1 MVAVMVVMVVMLVVA
16 VMVVMVVMVVIV
28 VDHLNSAFLS
38 SNQLRVN
45 LLEFV
50 HLRTLFN
57 NSCQPL

>member
-1 MVAVMVVMVVMLVVA
+1 MLLVV
-16 VMVVMVVMVVIV
+16 VLVVVMVVMVVVMV
-28 VDHLNSAFLS
+28 VDHLNSALLS

-57 NSCQPL
+57 NSCHPQ

>member
-1 MVAVMVVMVVMLVVA
+1 MMMLLLLVMLMVVVVVLL
-16 VMVVMVVMVVIV
+16 VVMVVMVV
-28 VDHLNSAFLS
+28 DHLNSALLS

-57 NSCQPL
+57 NSFQP